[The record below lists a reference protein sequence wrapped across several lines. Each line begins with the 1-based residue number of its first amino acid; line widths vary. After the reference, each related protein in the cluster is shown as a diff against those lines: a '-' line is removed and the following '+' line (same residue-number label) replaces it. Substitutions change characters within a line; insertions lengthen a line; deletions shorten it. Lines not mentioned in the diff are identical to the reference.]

1 MSPGILGFK
10 DLPFDLAAGWPG
22 LGAGALVTGY
32 QLNKDIVLALIACY
46 LQGSLVGEFS
56 VY

>member
-32 QLNKDIVLALIACY
+32 QLNEDIVLALIAGY